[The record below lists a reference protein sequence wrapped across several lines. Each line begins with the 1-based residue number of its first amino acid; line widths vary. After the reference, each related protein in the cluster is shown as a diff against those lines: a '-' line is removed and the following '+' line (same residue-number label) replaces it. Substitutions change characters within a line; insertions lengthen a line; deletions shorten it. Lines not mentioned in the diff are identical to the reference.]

1 MSAGTF
7 VREEKKQY
15 STDKKIVLAE
25 LVYKNWSMTQK
36 LSVTKVKQNVTPKE
50 NESQLSAIT
59 LKKRTA

>member
-7 VREEKKQY
+7 VREERKQY

-36 LSVTKVKQNVTPKE
+36 LSVTKVKQNLTPKK

>member
-7 VREEKKQY
+7 VREERKQY
-15 STDKKIVLAE
+15 STDKKIVLTE

-36 LSVTKVKQNVTPKE
+36 LSVTKVKQNVTSKE